1 MSCRSRWRLVVPRL
15 FAALALVSTP
25 PEARAQTSQSGE
37 LRLLY
42 GGQLSAS
49 FAKHDDGY
57 FNQLEYVASAL
68 RWVRAS
74 LQLELRASPRLA
86 VLTDVRA
93 DNFERVEVYALYAR
107 LRPWLRYPLDVQAG
121 RIPPVFGAFARRRY
135 DIDNPLIGLPLLYHY
150 PTTTRAD
157 AAPATL
163 GELESRRGFGAKTA
177 YTVGNGDV
185 ATGLS
190 VVSPLRWDTGVQ
202 VRVGDRPLRFSLSL
216 TQGTLSMPRVRDD
229 NPGKQL
235 SARVRLEPS
244 LGWILGLSA
253 ARGRYD
259 AEPLRDALVEHGR
272 EPALHQTAVGV
283 DAEYSRGALILRGE
297 TIWNRWDSALVAAKL
312 ESLGAFV
319 EARYKLAPGFY
330 AAARGDYLGFA
341 RAGSDGGFT
350 WDAPVT
356 RFEGGVGYSWHR
368 QVLTKLTF
376 QHNWRDGGP
385 RRSESFVSVQ
395 AVLWF

>member
-1 MSCRSRWRLVVPRL
+1 MPDPGRWRFLSGIL
-15 FAALALVSTP
+15 AALSLASTSHDALAQAND
-25 PEARAQTSQSGE
+25 ARE

-42 GGQLSAS
+42 GGQFSAS
-49 FAKHDDGY
+49 YAKHDDGY

-74 LQLELRASPRLA
+74 LQLELRASPRFA
-86 VLTDVRA
+86 VLSDVRA

-107 LRPWLRYPLDVQAG
+107 VRPWRDYPLDVQAG

-135 DIDNPLIGLPLLYHY
+135 DVDNPLIGLPLLYHY

-163 GELESRRGFGAKTA
+163 GELESRRGFGAKTV
-177 YTVGNGDV
+177 YSVGDGEV

-190 VVSPLRWDTGVQ
+190 VMSPLRWDTGVQ
-202 VRVGDRPLRFSLSL
+202 IRVGDQPLRASVSL
-216 TQGTLSMPRVRDD
+216 TQGTLSRPRVRDD

-235 SARVRLEPS
+235 SARVRLEPA
-244 LGWILGLSA
+244 LGWVFGVSA

-259 AEPLRDALVEHGR
+259 AEPLRDALVELDR
-272 EPALHQTAVGV
+272 ARALHQTAVGV
-283 DAEYSRGALILRGE
+283 DVEFSRGALVLRGE
-297 TIWNRWDSALVAAKL
+297 SIWNRWDSALVDARL

-330 AAARGDYLGFA
+330 AAARADYLGFA
-341 RAGSDGGFT
+341 RAGSGEGFT

-356 RFEGGVGYSWHR
+356 RVEGGVGYSWHR
-368 QVLTKLTF
+368 HLLTKLTL
-376 QHNWRDGGP
+376 QHNRRDGGP